1 MECLDRREGERWQ
14 AEGGEVVA
22 TVQQMFSYWANSDL
36 LPANY
41 DFVWQI
47 VFSLD
52 DGTGDRRS

>member
-1 MECLDRREGERWQ
+1 MTGGGE
-14 AEGGEVVA
+14 EVVA
-22 TVQQMFSYWANSDL
+22 TVQQMFSYGANSDL